1 MAERGLGVVR
11 DELALEKAVDD
22 AIAANP
28 KAVADY
34 LAGKE
39 SALGAFL
46 GPIMRATK
54 GQADAKR
61 HARLAEAKIGR
72 IARK

>member
-1 MAERGLGVVR
+1 MR
-11 DELALEKAVDD
+11 DDSALEQAVDE

-34 LAGKE
+34 LGGKE

-54 GQADAKR
+54 GQADANAVRELLKR
-61 HARLAEAKIGR
+61 KLEAMR
-72 IARK
+72 NE